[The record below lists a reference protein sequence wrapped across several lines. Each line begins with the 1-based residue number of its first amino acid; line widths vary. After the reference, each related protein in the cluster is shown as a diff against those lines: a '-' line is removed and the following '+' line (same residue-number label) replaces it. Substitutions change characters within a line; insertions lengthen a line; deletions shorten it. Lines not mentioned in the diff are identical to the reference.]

1 MLSIPR
7 HFHGLFRVRFCDI
20 LIRIIVTSVM
30 ATMREQGKVCRFILL
45 AMHPKIAFCA
55 LLSVALLLASACLC
69 GAQERGAITFDQFP
83 VEIYRGDVKIPREFH
98 RSSDGLWQDESGKPA
113 SRPRVNFAG
122 EYYLAAHSCGTCC
135 RYYTLSNLRTGG
147 EVSGISMFDAADP
160 SPVTRDGRTYVPILF
175 FKPGSKL
182 LLVQYELD
190 LCTPEGKNECRERY
204 FILENGHFKA
214 ISRTLRSCTR
224 EGEEP

>member
-7 HFHGLFRVRFCDI
+7 HFHGFLAKKRFHP
-20 LIRIIVTSVM
+20 
-30 ATMREQGKVCRFILL
+30 GRFILVP
-45 AMHPKIAFCA
+45 MHPKIAFYV
-55 LLSVALLLASACLC
+55 LLPVALLFGSACQC
-69 GAQERGAITFDQFP
+69 IAQEQGAIHFDQFP
-83 VEIYRGDVKIPREFH
+83 VEVYRGHLKVPKEFH
-98 RSSDGLWQDESGKPA
+98 RDSDGHWQAESGKPA

-135 RYYTLSNLRTGG
+135 RYYTLNNLHTGD
-147 EVSGISMFDAADP
+147 EVSEISMFDAADF
-160 SPVTRDGRTYVPILF
+160 SPHVTKDGRTYVPILF

-190 LCTPEGKNECRERY
+190 LCTAAAKNECRQRY
-204 FILENGHFKA
+204 FIFEDGHFRA

-224 EGEEP
+224 EGEEPE